1 MCFSFLS
8 QFILSRP
15 MIIWYWMSCERVWDT
30 GGRLWLKGNVVCVHL
45 FQHLHLAH
53 QQFRQLVAQFTLL
66 RGEGGRRAC
75 LYAYGGQANR
85 FGGHDLVGAC
95 VFEDAVLVDA
105 ASVGEGIGT

>member
-1 MCFSFLS
+1 
-8 QFILSRP
+8 
-15 MIIWYWMSCERVWDT
+15 MSCERVWNI
-30 GGRLWLKGNVVCVHL
+30 GGRLWLNGNVMDVHL
-45 FQHLHLAH
+45 LQHLLLA
-53 QQFRQLVAQFTLL
+53 QQRFRQLVAQFTLL